1 VAEILPKDRRGQ
13 ILLMLTVAAVFTGYV
28 LWKGFVLLGVVGITE
43 NRATRDTLQIQIDSI
58 ETLVRASNADVQSGT
73 VQVLQERLV
82 LYRANLDLMRQ
93 LVPSSTEMA
102 NLIDDITSRARSRG
116 VTGAGMVP
124 QPIESG
130 SPFDTQK
137 IQFTV
142 IGLFD
147 QVGEF
152 LSDISSLLRIVVPYD
167 VKIERAT
174 SPTMDSTGNTAL
186 LAVSFKIRTFIKTVA
201 PVSGAEAAPPVP
213 QPAPAPAPA
222 AGAPPAQPPRAGGGG
237 E

>member
-1 VAEILPKDRRGQ
+1 
-13 ILLMLTVAAVFTGYV
+13 
-28 LWKGFVLLGVVGITE
+28 
-43 NRATRDTLQIQIDSI
+43 
-58 ETLVRASNADVQSGT
+58 
-73 VQVLQERLV
+73 
-82 LYRANLDLMRQ
+82 
-93 LVPSSTEMA
+93 
-102 NLIDDITSRARSRG
+102 
-116 VTGAGMVP
+116 MVP